1 MVRSV
6 KGRKGGGRRED
17 KGKRKKRR
25 KGTGEWKEGKEK
37 KALLMIFHL
46 IHDCKMVLCD

>member
-1 MVRSV
+1 MSREERGEEGERI
-6 KGRKGGGRRED
+6 KGRERKGEM
-17 KGKRKKRR
+17 
-25 KGTGEWKEGKEK
+25 GTGEWKEGKEK